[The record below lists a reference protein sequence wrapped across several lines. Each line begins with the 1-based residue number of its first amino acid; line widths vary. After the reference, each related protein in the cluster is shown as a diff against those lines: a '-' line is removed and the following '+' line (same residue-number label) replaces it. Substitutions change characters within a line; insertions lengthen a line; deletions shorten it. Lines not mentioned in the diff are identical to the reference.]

1 MLNLVKLE
9 HLSLDYEI
17 LEGSTNLSG
26 GEKQR
31 LLIAMY
37 MSRKSDLYIFDEI
50 TSNIDIDSENTIINC
65 INELSKVAI
74 VLMISHRLENLDNA
88 KFVCFLEKDKYHI
101 SKPSNLI
108 NDSEIYQKLYML
120 QKNMKGGYINEKV

>member
-1 MLNLVKLE
+1 
-9 HLSLDYEI
+9 
-17 LEGSTNLSG
+17 
-26 GEKQR
+26 
-31 LLIAMY
+31 

-120 QKNMKGGYINEKV
+120 QKNMERRLH